1 VSWVVYHHAFVP
13 AFADSIPYTVGLIEL
28 REGPR
33 LISNIVG
40 VDDPEQLRIDQ
51 ELSLQVTRRR
61 SVDVPL
67 FTPSTARD
75 GRYK

>member
-1 VSWVVYHHAFVP
+1 VSWVVYHQAFVP
-13 AFADSIPYTVGLIEL
+13 AFADSIPYTVGLVEL

-51 ELSLQVTRRR
+51 ELTLQVTRRR

-67 FTPSTARD
+67 FTPSTSRD